1 MTEPLAPE
9 AILLHATQTAK
20 SLHRKVRIIKLGGS
34 ALEDPD
40 ATLSML
46 QSVVALQTLGLRLV
60 LVHGGGMAIDRSL
73 EAAGIETKRVA
84 GRRITDETALE
95 IVVRVLRDQ
104 VNASIVAQIEQLGGH
119 AVGPLNGLAP
129 ILHGDILTLSD
140 DNGVSVDLGRVGT
153 VSRVDVSAL
162 HNVLDSGR
170 IPVIP
175 CIGQHDDGGWL
186 NINADTAAGAV
197 AGALDAD
204 LAVFLTNTPGVLR
217 SRDNPLSLI
226 PELTRAD
233 CLQLIK
239 EGIIAGGMIPKV
251 EACLEALDAGVE
263 RTQILD
269 GRQPLVLLQ
278 ELTPGPRSGTQI
290 RR

>member
-1 MTEPLAPE
+1 MTEALAPE

-20 SLHRKVRIIKLGGS
+20 SLHGKVRVIKLGGS

-46 QSVVALQTLGLRLV
+46 QSVIALQTLGLRIV
-60 LVHGGGMAIDRSL
+60 LVHGGGMAIDRFL

-84 GRRITDETALE
+84 GRRLTDEAALE

-104 VNASIVAQIEQLGGH
+104 VNTSIVEQIESLGGH
-119 AVGPLNGLAP
+119 AVGPLNGLAT
-129 ILHGDILTLSD
+129 ILHGDILTLPD
-140 DNGVSVDLGRVGT
+140 DNGVSIDLGRVGT
-153 VSRVDVSAL
+153 VTRVDVIAL
-162 HNVLDSGR
+162 EKVLDSGR

-175 CIGQHDDGGWL
+175 CIGQHCDGGWL

-226 PELTRAD
+226 PELTRAE
-233 CLQLIK
+233 CMQLIH
-239 EGIIAGGMIPKV
+239 EGNHCRRDDPQSRSVPGSV
-251 EACLEALDAGVE
+251 
-263 RTQILD
+263 RR
-269 GRQPLVLLQ
+269 GR
-278 ELTPGPRSGTQI
+278 
-290 RR
+290 